1 VFFNIGAL
9 IMNRSTRTE
18 EETAKAIEA
27 FRKAIEVKPDYAVA
41 HKQLAFALLGTGDR
55 SGAKMELQAYVQ
67 HAPDAPD
74 AAQMKSLAEAM

>member
-1 VFFNIGAL
+1 
-9 IMNRSTRTE
+9 MNRSTRTE
-18 EETAKAIEA
+18 EETGKAIDA
-27 FRKAIEVKPDYAVA
+27 FRKAIEVKPDYAEA
-41 HKQLAFALLGTGDR
+41 HKQLAFALLGAGDR